1 MNLNWYMVIGGKVVK
16 DFSTMGSCSS
26 RNIFNSELNKD
37 YKKFFRINRSIETVN
52 IISLMSKPIEY
63 DESQLDS
70 GHKYDNVCVH
80 EDLSKSFLDF
90 IKGCNIDYLIIDTY
104 FDVTSPVFVIDEDTF
119 VTDSTRIKKV
129 SYYSSVKDYKRLSVT
144 NSSEYL
150 NLCKDAYDSF
160 FKFLEETN
168 PKINVILNC
177 SRSVFKYR
185 DDDGNIAKSEK
196 LKDKAKFDKY
206 RDVLDLH
213 ILENYDV
220 DVLPFDGHTLGDKN
234 HIYGLHESHYEPKYY
249 EEKTKQLNEIIQRQD
264 SFDDEMNSKFRKL
277 LREKA
282 IHGINDNLYMEV
294 VTDIRL
300 KKLKFINAL

>member
-1 MNLNWYMVIGGKVVK
+1 MVK

-26 RNIFNSELNKD
+26 GNIFNSELNKN
-37 YKKFFRINRSIETVN
+37 YKKFFKIHRSIETVN
-52 IISLMSKPIEY
+52 IISLMSRPVEY
-63 DESQLDS
+63 DESLDS
-70 GHKYDNVCVH
+70 NHKYDNICVY
-80 EDLSKSFLDF
+80 EDLSESFLDF
-90 IKGCNIDYLIIDTY
+90 IKECDIDYLIIDTY
-104 FDVTSPVFVIDEDTF
+104 FDVTSGIFVLDEHTC

-129 SYYSSVKDYKRLSVT
+129 SYYEDVKDCKKLSIF
-144 NSSEYL
+144 NSNGYL

-160 FKFLEETN
+160 FKFLEDNN

-185 DDDGNIAKSEK
+185 DEDGNIAESGK

-206 RDVLDLH
+206 RNVLDLH

-220 DVLPFDGHTLGDKN
+220 DVLPFDEHTLGDKN

-249 EEKTKQLNEIIQRQD
+249 EEKTEQLNEIIQRQD
-264 SFDDEMNSKFRKL
+264 SFDDEINFKFRKL

-282 IHGINDNLYMEV
+282 IHGINGNLYKDV
-294 VTDIRL
+294 ITDIRL